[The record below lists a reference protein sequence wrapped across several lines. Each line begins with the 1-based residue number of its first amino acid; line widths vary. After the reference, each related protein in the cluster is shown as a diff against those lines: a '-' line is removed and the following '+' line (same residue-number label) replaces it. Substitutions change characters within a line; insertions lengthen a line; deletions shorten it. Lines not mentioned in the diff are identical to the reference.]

1 MNNFLLTNKKIL
13 FAFHAT
19 FIFAA
24 CSSEKPTETLPEMT
38 FESIPVT
45 DKADLWWAKTLADVN
60 NDGLVDLVVHNAN
73 GSGGWLGWL
82 EANTEGK
89 PWEMHVVKDSMGPN
103 QRFAAGDLEVGDF
116 DGDGDIDLVGVIHP
130 GEWTDADHKGE
141 VYWFENPSWTPHYIG
156 EVKNALKDMSLAD
169 FNKDGRLDIS
179 MMSFQES
186 NFRLYQQKEDG
197 TFERTLDMDVH
208 NLHEGMDA
216 ADIDGDGFIDL
227 TFNGYFLK
235 NEGQDDKWTLS
246 EIDSTW
252 HNQTGDWSRN
262 ATKVAAK
269 DIDGDGK
276 AEIFMAHSER
286 SGYPMVMY
294 KYNEG
299 NWQKEVILDS
309 LPAGHNM
316 QIYDMDL
323 DGRLDI
329 VTGVNFGRAVNL
341 GIKDWFPLYV
351 ILNKETGWETKT
363 IAMDGTYNILVADM
377 EGDGD
382 MDLYRYPSHD
392 SKMFNVFVNKVK

>member
-1 MNNFLLTNKKIL
+1 MKKIFLPVATL
-13 FAFHAT
+13 F
-19 FIFAA
+19 ISLSLLNS
-24 CSSEKPTETLPEMT
+24 CSQKPEDGESTNEMT
-38 FESIPVT
+38 FESIDVT

-60 NDGLVDLVVHNAN
+60 NDGLVDLVVQNAN

-89 PWEMHVVKDSMGPN
+89 PWEVHVVVDSLGPN
-103 QRFAAGDLEVGDF
+103 QRFAAGDLETGDF
-116 DGDGDIDLVGVIHP
+116 DGDGDVDLLGVIHP
-130 GEWTDADHKGE
+130 GEWTDADAKGE
-141 VYWFENPSWTPHYIG
+141 VYWFENPTWKKHYIG
-156 EVKNALKDMSLAD
+156 EVKNALKDVSLAD
-169 FNKDGRLDIS
+169 FNKDGRLDICF
-179 MMSFQES
+179 MSFAES
-186 NFRLYQQKEDG
+186 NFRLYEQQADG
-197 TFERTLDMDVH
+197 SFKRTVDKDVK

-216 ADIDGDGFIDL
+216 ADIDGDGNIDV
-227 TFNGYFLK
+227 TFNGYFFK
-235 NEGQDDKWTLS
+235 NGGANGKWELS
-246 EIDSTW
+246 EIDSMW

-276 AEIFMAHSER
+276 AEIFMSHSER
-286 SGYPMVMY
+286 SGYPLVMY
-294 KYNEG
+294 KYNGG

-309 LPAGHNM
+309 LTAGHNM

-341 GIKDWFPLYV
+341 GVKEGNYPLYV
-351 ILNKETGWETKT
+351 ILNKKDGWKKKE
-363 IAMDGTYNILVADM
+363 IANNGTYNILVADM

-392 SKMFNVFVNKVK
+392 SNLFNVFVNQVK